1 MNADR
6 RVRRTRASINDAFVQ
21 LVGEKEYDD
30 ITIADILDRADVG
43 RSTFYA
49 HFEDKDDLMRQSLE
63 GMRAMLQAQTEA
75 LPKSK
80 DRLFPYTAALYEH
93 VFPRRGLVRAGGGPA
108 RLRQL
113 FTEMVATLVRD
124 ELRRAKPRRG
134 CTATVESVVQF
145 VVGTWLTILVTAEG
159 VSDDPVKMEAV
170 FRELAIPSVRAAIDL
185 H

>member
-1 MNADR
+1 MNGDR
-6 RVRRTRASINDAFVQ
+6 RVRRTRTSINDAFVQ
-21 LVGEKEYDD
+21 LVSEKEYDD

-63 GMRAMLQAQTEA
+63 GMRAMLAAQTEV

-80 DRLFPYTAALYEH
+80 DLLFPYTAALYEH
-93 VFPRRGLVRAGGGPA
+93 VFPRRRLVRASGGPA

-113 FTEMVATLVRD
+113 FTEMVAKLVRD
-124 ELRRAKPRRG
+124 ELRRARPRRG
-134 CTATVESVVQF
+134 GAATVESVVQF
-145 VVGTWLTILVTAEG
+145 VVGTWLTILATSEG
-159 VSDDPVKMEAV
+159 TSDHPAKMEAA
-170 FRELAIPSVRAAIDL
+170 FRELAIPGVRAALDL